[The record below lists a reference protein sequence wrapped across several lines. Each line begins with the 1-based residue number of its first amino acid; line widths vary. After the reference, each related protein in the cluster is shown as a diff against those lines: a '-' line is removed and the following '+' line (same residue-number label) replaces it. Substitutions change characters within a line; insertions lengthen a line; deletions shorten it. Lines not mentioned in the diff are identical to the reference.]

1 MRASTMLSVS
11 LLALAVSCGGAS
23 VDSGTETATSSF
35 EQSVQALDDHDIVR
49 LVYDPNYSVPDGFF
63 IDARATTPGSYTIH
77 HVLDQSSSYE
87 VCSNDYQS
95 ALDMEASDNASR
107 AVRGTFV
114 SSTETARYFEITREL
129 AYTDG
134 VGNVTAPTSP
144 GYARIFKC
152 SDTQRDGVDRN
163 LLHGYAGTINARPI
177 DAETIREFT
186 EYLWQFRFFGTGR
199 RIVLSSFGDARETA
213 LGHTLRLAFRSSQ
226 GPDRCDLIEI
236 AEWRFSVDTVSGEVS
251 KQFTTL
257 RSFEARL
264 AGGAP
269 SLCD

>member
-1 MRASTMLSVS
+1 MRASTIVSVS
-11 LLALAVSCGGAS
+11 LLVFAVSCGGAS
-23 VDSGTETATSSF
+23 VDSGTGTATSSYQ
-35 EQSVQALDDHDIVR
+35 ESVQTPDDQEIAR
-49 LVYDPNYSVPDGFF
+49 LIYDPDYSVPDGFF

-77 HVLDQSSSYE
+77 HVLDHSGSYE

-95 ALDMEASDNASR
+95 ALNMEAADNASR

-114 SSTETARYFEITREL
+114 SSTESARYFEITREL
-129 AYTDG
+129 AYNDG
-134 VGNVTAPTSP
+134 VGSITEPTSP

-152 SDTQRDGVDRN
+152 SNTERDGVDRN

-186 EYLWQFRFFGTGR
+186 EYLWQFRFFATGH
-199 RIVLSSFGDARETA
+199 RIVLSSVGDAREA
-213 LGHTLRLAFRSSQ
+213 VLGHTLQLAFRRSQ
-226 GPDRCDLIEI
+226 GPDLCDLIEV
-236 AEWRFSVDTVSGEVS
+236 AEWRFSVDTASGEVA
-251 KQFTTL
+251 KQFSML

-264 AGGAP
+264 SGGVP